1 MTVVRLDTPMHVKL
15 VPQLERS
22 PHTTNPKPMRSG
34 ACKPQTGKPAAAAM
48 KTQHSQ
54 ILKNKKIKKKEKRMY
69 K

>member
-1 MTVVRLDTPMHVKL
+1 
-15 VPQLERS
+15 
-22 PHTTNPKPMRSG
+22 MRSG

-69 K
+69 KWIAGQELEEEVYGKEEVT